1 MQAIEIQ
8 NLVRKK
14 RYLTAKEAA
23 EIAGVHINFIRRRI
37 GKPGGPPVR
46 KRGRVYR
53 FPTYEFI
60 LWSESPEVA

>member
-1 MQAIEIQ
+1 MQASEIQ

-23 EIAGVHINFIRRRI
+23 DLAGVHINFIRQRI
-37 GKPGGPPVR
+37 GKPGGPPYR

-53 FPTYEFI
+53 FPTYEFVM
-60 LWSESPEVA
+60 WSEQSETP